1 MDMVLWQIKL
11 DIEGLLR
18 LDRTYLIKDVTLK
31 NKGSNKLQAVI
42 DVEGD
47 NSSIASDVAIRK
59 VNDVLDTLSLM
70 TNISLIIAGEK
81 QIHQLGSNVHILSL
95 PASYSISRISNNE
108 EIQNAEEI
116 LNNVSNEETTF
127 LRAVGWYRK
136 GLNGIDA
143 FDTFLAFWNSI
154 EIITEKFGPSGPEI
168 NGSKDKMIKM
178 LNTHLGGNYSDF
190 VRESYEYRKNIA
202 HGAKPVILEQ
212 IILVS
217 SKIPKLKEV
226 ANKFLLDYA
235 KRNYLRENTHI
246 S

>member
-1 MDMVLWQIKL
+1 MVLWQIKL

-42 DVEGD
+42 DVEAD
-47 NSSIASDVAIRK
+47 NPSVASDVAIRK

-70 TNISLIIAGEK
+70 TDSSLIIAGEK
-81 QIHQLGSNVHILSL
+81 QVHQLDSNIHISSLS
-95 PASYSISRISNNE
+95 ASYSVSRIINNE

-116 LNNVSNEETTF
+116 LNNISGEEITF

-154 EIITEKFGPSGPEI
+154 EIITQKFGPSGPEI
-168 NGSKDKMIKM
+168 NGSKDKMIQM
-178 LNTHLGGNYSDF
+178 LNNRLGGNYSDF
-190 VRESYEYRKNIA
+190 VREFYEYRNNIA

-212 IILVS
+212 IRLVS

-235 KRNYLRENTHI
+235 KSNYLRENNTHN